1 MSSLGADDVD
11 DGRGLPSA
19 ESVGGSA
26 ATSTTAGAAA
36 TVTDGGKPAVSTDES
51 DQKAIAELT
60 GKAVEEEKKTST
72 TSEETSTTP
81 EETSTVPE
89 SSTSTMP
96 TDVER
101 RSTTSRMDTAADV
114 VVDRVIVDDSTSA
127 DSEREDKETKLIFGY
142 DQQTLV
148 VIAGAATLVLMV
160 LYYTCRRTKHRY
172 EPIPSEEV

>member
-1 MSSLGADDVD
+1 MTRIASHTSAFAAVRGVGLIEVLVALLLISIGML
-11 DGRGLPSA
+11 GRGLPSA

-81 EETSTVPE
+81 EETSTTPRG
-89 SSTSTMP
+89 
-96 TDVER
+96 DV
-101 RSTTSRMDTAADV
+101 
-114 VVDRVIVDDSTSA
+114 
-127 DSEREDKETKLIFGY
+127 
-142 DQQTLV
+142 
-148 VIAGAATLVLMV
+148 
-160 LYYTCRRTKHRY
+160 
-172 EPIPSEEV
+172 